1 MSTLMGEFEWY
12 VQMAGREFLGDRNQ
26 DLPNEVPGEFL
37 GYFFECNHHGG
48 IFMGIY
54 WDIEPT
60 TPKLGVSAVKKLIT

>member
-37 GYFFECNHHGG
+37 GVLF
-48 IFMGIY
+48 
-54 WDIEPT
+54 
-60 TPKLGVSAVKKLIT
+60 